1 MTDRSRIKDPL
12 KREAAA
18 IEARG
23 PIPQRPF
30 VHLRVHSAYSL
41 LEGALPLKKI
51 VGHAI
56 KDNMAAIAVTDTNN
70 LFGALEFAQY
80 ASKDGVQPII
90 GCQVDIAFEETG
102 SPQPAQRAGNQQ
114 RSHVLPVVL
123 LAATEDGYANLVRL
137 VSSAYLDNAPD
148 AGVMVPLD
156 RLRSFASGV
165 ICLTGGERGP
175 IGAALKAERTD
186 VASARLT
193 DLAGI
198 FGDRLYVE
206 LQRPVGYDRQVEGA
220 TVALAYDFRLPLVAT
235 NEAFFP
241 RARRL

>member
-1 MTDRSRIKDPL
+1 MADKSRIRDPL

-23 PIPQRPF
+23 PAPQRPF

-90 GCQVDIAFEETG
+90 GCQIDVAFEETG
-102 SPQPAQRAGNQQ
+102 SAQPVLRAGQPQ
-114 RSHVLPVVL
+114 RGHVFPLVL
-123 LAATEDGYANLVRL
+123 LAATETGYANLVRL
-137 VSSAYLDNAPD
+137 VSSAYLNNAPD
-148 AGVMVPLD
+148 AGVVVQID
-156 RLRSFASGV
+156 WLREFAGGV

-175 IGAALKAERTD
+175 VGAALKAERTD
-186 VASARLT
+186 IASSRLT
-193 DLAGI
+193 ELAAI

-206 LQRPVGYDRQVEGA
+206 LQRHAGYDRQVEGA

-235 NEAFFP
+235 NLRGA
-241 RARRL
+241 